1 MNQLAIHNPATGAL
15 ITTVEADDAASV
27 AAKAGRAATGLVGL
41 EIVTTNQRRVA
52 PLAPVGIAAA
62 QLTRIFRGT
71 QAKKEYLTLF
81 PSLNASYALRENLTA
96 RAAYYHSIGRP
107 NFDLYT
113 GGVTLPDTESPASP
127 TNVTTVANI
136 GIKPWFARTKMVRV
150 EYYFPGVGVLSAG
163 AFRRDFENF
172 FAQNNAAA
180 TPEFLALYGLDPAVY
195 GKYDVAT
202 QYNLSTSTRVE
213 GFDIN
218 YKQALTFLPHWARGV
233 QVFANASSVR
243 ATGEG
248 ADNFAGF
255 IPRTASW
262 GVSFTREKY
271 NVRMHWNYRGRQRRG
286 LVATGPS
293 IEPGTYNWGNKRL
306 YIDVLGEYNL
316 SRRFAL
322 FANLRN
328 LNDATEDFEIAGP
341 STPAHAQFRQ
351 RTDFAA
357 LWTFGLKG
365 KF

>member
-1 MNQLAIHNPATGAL
+1 M
-15 ITTVEADDAASV
+15 
-27 AAKAGRAATGLVGL
+27 TGL
-41 EIVTTNQRRVA
+41 E
-52 PLAPVGIAAA
+52 
-62 QLTRIFRGT
+62 
-71 QAKKEYLTLF
+71 
-81 PSLNASYALRENLTA
+81 
-96 RAAYYHSIGRP
+96 
-107 NFDLYT
+107 FDY
-113 GGVTLPDTESPASP
+113 
-127 TNVTTVANI
+127 
-136 GIKPWFARTKMVRV
+136 R
-150 EYYFPGVGVLSAG
+150 
-163 AFRRDFENF
+163 
-172 FAQNNAAA
+172 
-180 TPEFLALYGLDPAVY
+180 
-195 GKYDVAT
+195 
-202 QYNLSTSTRVE
+202 
-213 GFDIN
+213 
-218 YKQALTFLPHWARGV
+218 QALTFLPPWARGV

-262 GVSFTREKY
+262 GVSLTREKY

-286 LVATGPS
+286 LVATGSS